1 MHIFSENTADEET
14 GRMRRRGAT
23 RQVRAAV
30 RRALLA
36 VALVAIGATAAA
48 AQTPLAL
55 KKIRIAVATRVVG
68 ITYPWL
74 NMPRALGYWSQA
86 GYDVDILP
94 VGGSLEAIQQL
105 VGGNVDLVQ
114 VNSSVMIL
122 ANAKN
127 FIPLRAVMLNT
138 VNDWSVVA
146 LADGPV
152 KDMRDFK
159 GKAIGVPALSTG
171 GMPLL
176 LSLLRAN
183 GLVPET
189 DVQIIAVG
197 FGAPAFQAI
206 RSDKVQGLLFFQ
218 SAITS
223 FENAG
228 GAFRYFHGDDWRQ
241 QPDFSLVTLQKTIDR
256 DPAMVEAIVRGSA
269 MGSVFTFANPDC
281 VRTLQWARWPDTKAS
296 GVPDEATA
304 ARWDTNNLKAQ
315 MTSMKQALE
324 LSGGKLWGA
333 YTLAES
339 SMLQD
344 FMLDSK
350 QIDKAQPASSY
361 VVGLPNFFERVNDFD
376 TGPIKLQAERC
387 VP

>member
-1 MHIFSENTADEET
+1 
-14 GRMRRRGAT
+14 MRGLRLLPLAAALIALGAS
-23 RQVRAAV
+23 
-30 RRALLA
+30 
-36 VALVAIGATAAA
+36 AAA
-48 AQTPLAL
+48 AQTPPAL
-55 KKIRIAVATRVVG
+55 KKIRIAIGTRVVG

-74 NMPRALGYWSQA
+74 NLPRALGYWREA
-86 GYDVDILP
+86 GYDVEVLP

-114 VNSSVMIL
+114 VNSSVIVL

-127 FIPLRAVMLNT
+127 GLALRAVMLNT

-146 LADGPV
+146 LADGPIQ
-152 KDMRDFK
+152 DMRDFK

-176 LSLLRAN
+176 QSLLRAN
-183 GLVPET
+183 GLAPET

-241 QPDFSLVTLQKTIDR
+241 QPDFALATQQATIER
-256 DPAMVEAIVRGSA
+256 DPQMVEAIVRGSA
-269 MGSVFTFANPDC
+269 MASVFAAANPDC
-281 VRTLQWARWPDTKAS
+281 VRRLQWAHWPDTKPS
-296 GVPDEATA
+296 GAPDEATA
-304 ARWDTNNLKAQ
+304 VRWDANNLQAQ
-315 MTSMKQALE
+315 MTGMTQAFE
-324 LSGGKLWGA
+324 LSGGRLWGA
-333 YTLAES
+333 YLPEEAGV
-339 SMLQD
+339 LQD
-344 FMLDSK
+344 FMLASK
-350 QIDKAQPASSY
+350 QIDKALPAASY
-361 VVGLPNFFERVNDFD
+361 VVALPSFFERVNDFD
-376 TGPIKLQAERC
+376 PAPIKLQAESC
-387 VP
+387 PP